1 MRWKDLCARDV
12 YVSIA
17 SHQTSAV
24 TAPPLESG
32 RFSIRPV
39 VVSDR
44 EGLAAL
50 FVRLSRESRRRRFM
64 TLKVELSERELTFFT
79 DIDHIRHEALAAV
92 DDSDGSIVG
101 VARYVQ
107 WPDRP
112 RVADVAIE
120 VADDLHRCGIGLMLA
135 QALVRCAR
143 ENGLEV
149 LTAMTLW
156 ENVPAR
162 ALAHRAGFRARAG
175 LGSEIGLEL
184 YLPKRPAAPG
194 WS

>member
-1 MRWKDLCARDV
+1 M
-12 YVSIA
+12 A

-24 TAPPLESG
+24 TATPLESA

-50 FVRLSRESRRRRFM
+50 FVRLSPESRRRRFM
-64 TLKVELSERELTFFT
+64 TLKLELSERELTFFT
-79 DIDHIRHEALAAV
+79 HVDHIRHEALAAV

-120 VADDLHRCGIGLMLA
+120 VADDLHRYGIGSMLA

-149 LTAMTLW
+149 LTATTLW

-162 ALAHRAGFRARAG
+162 ALAHRAGFLARAG
-175 LGSEIGLEL
+175 LGSEIELEL
-184 YLPKRPAAPG
+184 YLPKRPAAPR